1 MIDTP
6 RITQAAAQRTA
17 LIRLTVP
24 RKEIRNV
31 MGPGIGEL
39 RAAVAAQGIAPAG
52 PWFTHHLRMDP
63 EIFDFEICVPV
74 TAPVAAVG
82 RVEAGQLPAAT
93 VARTVFHGSYEGL
106 PSAWGEFDAW
116 IAAEGHTPGP
126 DLWECYVA
134 GPESN
139 PDPTTWCTEL
149 NRPLLGEGGL
159 RPA

>member
-1 MIDTP
+1 MTRGRGRRRTRPGHTRGPAEQSPFRNETNRRTPIMIDTP
-6 RITQAAAQRTA
+6 RITQVAAQRTA
-17 LIRLTVP
+17 VIRLTVL

-52 PWFTHHLRMDP
+52 PRFTHHLRMDP

-74 TAPVAAVG
+74 TTAVAAMG

-106 PSAWGEFDAW
+106 SSAWGAFDAW
-116 IAAEGHTPGP
+116 I
-126 DLWECYVA
+126 VA
-134 GPESN
+134 
-139 PDPTTWCTEL
+139 
-149 NRPLLGEGGL
+149 
-159 RPA
+159 

>member
-6 RITQAAAQRTA
+6 QITQVAAQQTA
-17 LIRLTVP
+17 VIRLTVP

-82 RVEAGQLPAAT
+82 RVEAG
-93 VARTVFHGSYEGL
+93 
-106 PSAWGEFDAW
+106 
-116 IAAEGHTPGP
+116 
-126 DLWECYVA
+126 
-134 GPESN
+134 
-139 PDPTTWCTEL
+139 
-149 NRPLLGEGGL
+149 
-159 RPA
+159 